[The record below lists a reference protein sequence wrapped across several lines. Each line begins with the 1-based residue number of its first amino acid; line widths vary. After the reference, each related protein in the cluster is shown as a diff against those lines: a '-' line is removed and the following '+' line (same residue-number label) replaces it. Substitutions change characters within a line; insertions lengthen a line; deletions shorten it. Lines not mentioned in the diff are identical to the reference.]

1 MDKESI
7 EGKMK
12 FEDEEEVPQAQV
24 PVDGEPLARP
34 PTVAG
39 GATSPEGRGLSAQP
53 GVRPPLQAT
62 AEIPGVEVTVA
73 MGSAWVSPGVPVTC
87 PGVTVGLGV
96 AARQP
101 LAAWKLPLIATN
113 LLVSKLNNCV
123 VAAHPLL
130 PPTDV
135 DSLGS
140 VTHSGG
146 EARSLLRLRG
156 GGHEDEDQENLGKNT
171 ENTGKFLAI
180 SDSSATG
187 HGFLPEG
194 FPQNTQVVRFLP
206 EEEMLFPQDVPENI
220 QRGEVLQVT
229 GGFSFTQ
236 NAEEIQSGDFSRS
249 AETDFFTQD
258 SKKVGSEIFPPSA
271 DSDFSTHFF
280 EKTRGDNFPQGA
292 GAFFPENIQRPISLP
307 SAHSATLFKRAQDY
321 ENRGPPP
328 ATIHCH
334 SCSMQCARHVDNLD
348 DLGTSRE

>member
-1 MDKESI
+1 MYNESV
-7 EGKMK
+7 EGKMD
-12 FEDEEEVPQAQV
+12 FEEEEEVPQAQV
-24 PVDGEPLARP
+24 PANGEPLARP
-34 PTVAG
+34 PTVAC
-39 GATSPEGRGLSAQP
+39 ATSPEGCGLPAQP
-53 GVRPPLQAT
+53 GVGPPLQAT

-171 ENTGKFLAI
+171 ENTGKVLAI
-180 SDSSATG
+180 SDSSATWIRTWFFAR
-187 HGFLPEG
+187 GFSSKYPSG
-194 FPQNTQVVRFLP
+194 SVFARRRNAFST
-206 EEEMLFPQDVPENI
+206 
-220 QRGEVLQVT
+220 GCTGKYST
-229 GGFSFTQ
+229 GGGST
-236 NAEEIQSGDFSRS
+236 SHRR
-249 AETDFFTQD
+249 FFFHPKCRRD
-258 SKKVGSEIFPPSA
+258 PKWG
-271 DSDFSTHFF
+271 FF
-280 EKTRGDNFPQGA
+280 A
-292 GAFFPENIQRPISLP
+292 
-307 SAHSATLFKRAQDY
+307 KR
-321 ENRGPPP
+321 
-328 ATIHCH
+328 
-334 SCSMQCARHVDNLD
+334 
-348 DLGTSRE
+348 